1 MRIGETMKAL
11 TLWQPWAGAMALGI
25 KTIETRG
32 RRFNYRGDLCI
43 HSAMRTI
50 PWEEYP
56 QPAKAL
62 GYPPDKAFW
71 HGGAILCVVEVYDCI
86 STEIINRAVEEGAH
100 LTEAERLLGDYS
112 PRRFGIL
119 TRNLRVLNHPVP
131 CRGHQATPWTVPQDI
146 EAKVAWQVP

>member
-1 MRIGETMKAL
+1 MKAL

-43 HSAMRTI
+43 HSSMRTI

-71 HGGAILCVVEVYDCI
+71 HGGMILAVVEVYDCI
-86 STEIINRAVEEGAH
+86 ETDHVNPEYLLPRSIRIGPTEHA
-100 LTEAERLLGDYS
+100 LGDYS
-112 PRRFGIL
+112 LGRFAIL

-131 CRGHQATPWTVPQDI
+131 CRGNQACPWTVPQDI
-146 EAKVAWQVP
+146 EAKVAWQLP